1 MDMEYIYMI
10 RFRIPHG
17 VSPDLRDLLLCLL
30 RRNSKDRISYED
42 FFVHPFVLGK
52 KAVASPGK

>member
-1 MDMEYIYMI
+1 MYICFV
-10 RFRIPHG
+10 FRIPHG